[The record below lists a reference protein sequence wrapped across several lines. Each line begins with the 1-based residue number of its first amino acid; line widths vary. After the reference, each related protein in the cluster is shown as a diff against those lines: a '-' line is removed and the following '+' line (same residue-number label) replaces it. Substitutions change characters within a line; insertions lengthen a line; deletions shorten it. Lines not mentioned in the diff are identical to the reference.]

1 MSPPRVSLGWD
12 QVQGPL
18 LCPYWSDVEA
28 GLYIF
33 LATSA
38 FRGKGR
44 AEANKDGTQ
53 LSSLSWETKR
63 YLVQP
68 LRKGRKLEGGQ
79 EVIDLSRGEP
89 AASG

>member
-1 MSPPRVSLGWD
+1 MSSTDRLAHRYSEGVSPPRVSLGWD

-18 LCPYWSDVEA
+18 LCPDWSDGEPE
-28 GLYIF
+28 LYIF

-38 FRGKGR
+38 FRGEGR
-44 AEANKDGTQ
+44 AEANKGVTQ

-68 LRKGRKLEGGQ
+68 LRKGR
-79 EVIDLSRGEP
+79 
-89 AASG
+89 